1 MPAPVVLRFLEF
13 QKLRISLAILV
24 NLEPRELLHEISR
37 AAFLF
42 AAVHWRL
49 METSTA
55 GTKKIHAEG
64 IFFHTIFQRYG
75 AVSVNSS
82 IQDTP
87 RG

>member
-1 MPAPVVLRFLEF
+1 MLAPVARRFLEF
-13 QKLRISLAILV
+13 QKLRISLAILVNLV

-64 IFFHTIFQRYG
+64 IFFDTIFQRYG
-75 AVSVNSS
+75 ALSVKPS
-82 IQDTP
+82 TP
-87 RG
+87 YR